1 MSFLNVQID
10 EGCFLP
16 SQAYKNDAGF
26 DLKSPYNYIL
36 KANNNIVIN
45 TGVHIQLPENYAA
58 LVVSKSGLNI
68 KNNII
73 STGLI
78 DEGYTGPIIIKLY
91 NLGNTDYEIKR
102 GDKISQIVI
111 IRNDKFTI
119 RETSEF
125 SKISERGDKGFGSS
139 GK

>member
-1 MSFLNVQID
+1 MDLKVQID

-16 SQAYKNDAGF
+16 SKAYSTNAGF
-26 DLKSPYNYIL
+26 DLKSPITYNL
-36 KANNNIVIN
+36 KAKDNIVID
-45 TGVHIQLPENYAA
+45 TGVHIQLPNNYAA
-58 LVVSKSGLNI
+58 LVVSKSGLNV

-78 DEGYTGPIIIKLY
+78 DEGYTGSIIIKLY
-91 NLGNTDYEIKR
+91 NMGNSDYTIKR

-111 IRNDKFTI
+111 IKNDKFVI
-119 RETSEF
+119 KEVN
-125 SKISERGDKGFGSS
+125 KIDGGKRGINGFGSS